1 MIANSIPKKET
12 LTVIETNK
20 VILESNSQKKS
31 EEIDRVTNQ
40 KIELKDAKSFGIHIT
55 TIEINK
61 IEREIERSH
70 QPLTP

>member
-40 KIELKDAKSFGIHIT
+40 KIGLA
-55 TIEINK
+55 TIEIKK

>member
-1 MIANSIPKKET
+1 
-12 LTVIETNK
+12 VI
-20 VILESNSQKKS
+20 IESNFQKKS
-31 EEIDRVTNQ
+31 EEINRVTNQ
-40 KIELKDAKSFGIHIT
+40 KIGLA